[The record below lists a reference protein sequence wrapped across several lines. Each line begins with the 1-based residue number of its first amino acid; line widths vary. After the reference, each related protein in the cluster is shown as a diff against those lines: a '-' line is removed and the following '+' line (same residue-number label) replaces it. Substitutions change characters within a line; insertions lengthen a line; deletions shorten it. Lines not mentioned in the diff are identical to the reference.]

1 MKALPQKDA
10 SERTICLT
18 FSKIH
23 IGNWGK
29 RRLFI
34 TGKHG
39 FSLLISLCLL
49 GLAHGQVKISDI
61 IANKPYVINLHPT
74 DTGKLVLLL
83 PMPFASSQFKPE
95 AYQIKLPP
103 ASEVHAI
110 HLVYTRY
117 KQVDTF
123 NQPKLNQRRLN
134 NLKTLWPDV
143 FKQNDIV
150 WRVFEQKSP
159 KTLEAAENCYHGF
172 VIYLKNHPPK
182 AETEK
187 EIAKIDRVIK
197 SYKDSQLLI
206 PETVTYRVRRRQEE
220 TGYYLPNNP
229 DKRKKI
235 SNTAVAASGFVRK
248 NTAW

>member
-1 MKALPQKDA
+1 MAKVLPLKDV
-10 SERTICLT
+10 SERAIYLT
-18 FSKIH
+18 YFNKNIVAAHMNRCSVTV
-23 IGNWGK
+23 GK
-29 RRLFI
+29 KCIAAMSVIFA
-34 TGKHG
+34 
-39 FSLLISLCLL
+39 FVS
-49 GLAHGQVKISDI
+49 AEAQVKIADI

-74 DTGKLVLLL
+74 DTGKLVVLL

-95 AYQIKLPP
+95 VYKVKLPP

-134 NLKTLWPDV
+134 NLKVLWPDV
-143 FKQNDIV
+143 FKQNDII

-172 VIYLKNHPPK
+172 VVYLKNHPPK

-197 SYKDSQLLI
+197 SYKDSQVWI

-220 TGYYLPNNP
+220 TGFYQRRHL
-229 DKRKKI
+229 
-235 SNTAVAASGFVRK
+235 V
-248 NTAW
+248 